1 MPNVIALIPAR
12 SGSKGVAHKNMRD
25 LAGHPLLEWSIAA
38 SKQSQLIDRTIV
50 STDSEVYAEF
60 AVEKGAEAP
69 FLRPPE
75 ISGDKS
81 SDYDF
86 IKHALDWLGHHGYTP
101 DYIVHLRPTTPLR
114 NPILIDQAIKHFM
127 SHPEATALRS
137 VHPMSESAYKSFE
150 ITPEGQL
157 SRIGSGSTDL
167 DAANQARQD
176 FPTTYVANGYVDV
189 LSTAFILSSQL
200 IHGDYVLPFV
210 TPVAHEVDTEEDFS
224 YLAFQLSKYP
234 EILSKLFS

>member
-114 NPILIDQAIKHFM
+114 NPTLIDQAIKYFM

-210 TPVAHEVDTEEDFS
+210 TLVAHEVDTEEDFS
-224 YLAFQLSKYP
+224 YLEFQSSKHP
-234 EILSKLFS
+234 ETLSKLFS